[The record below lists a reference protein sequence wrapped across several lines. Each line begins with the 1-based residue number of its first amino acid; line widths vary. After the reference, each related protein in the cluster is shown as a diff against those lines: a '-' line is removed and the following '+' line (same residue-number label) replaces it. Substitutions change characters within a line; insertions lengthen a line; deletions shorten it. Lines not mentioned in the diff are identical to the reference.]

1 MVVRDEMMMRVNAME
16 IRGLL
21 ENQRGEGLGR
31 GRKKDEDEAQ
41 HASSEFSVVRTR
53 VVAGLR
59 RCCCL
64 QIDRGGGGVTNHE
77 LSCLGNGQARVIGK
91 ARTELGV
98 ARASGVPM
106 RSLFCHRTRRGG
118 MGWRLN
124 MFLF

>member
-77 LSCLGNGQARVIGK
+77 LSCLGNGQVRVIGK
-91 ARTELGV
+91 ARWSSV
-98 ARASGVPM
+98 S
-106 RSLFCHRTRRGG
+106 RGLPG
-118 MGWRLN
+118 YRCDPSSVTVREEEEWDGD
-124 MFLF
+124 